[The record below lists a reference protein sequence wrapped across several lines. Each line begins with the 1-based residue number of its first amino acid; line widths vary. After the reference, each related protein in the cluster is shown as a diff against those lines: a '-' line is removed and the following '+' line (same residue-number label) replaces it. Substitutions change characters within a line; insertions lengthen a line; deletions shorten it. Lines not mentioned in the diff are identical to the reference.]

1 MLLGQFDSATCAQ
14 FKKQVTKKDKAH
26 IAHLTALINE
36 VQEQPPN
43 ELRDQ
48 KLAELT
54 SFCNAARHKS
64 ENKALRVDVSL
75 VDHDTGNEVYV
86 DTTCIHP
93 TCKSRIKDELK
104 RTTERLSDPR
114 NPKLRAGFAV
124 EAQTEKKHTD
134 YQPLVDVARK
144 QLANGRRTSAPTFY
158 AAVVSTYGE
167 LGQETVKLQE
177 WLTSAYGRRL
187 DREGPRDDG
196 TSRARLTAAFRNHFR
211 LRMLTAVAKGLGA
224 MLNSAGFP
232 LAACKKY

>member
-1 MLLGQFDSATCAQ
+1 MSTCQ
-14 FKKQVTKKDKAH
+14 
-26 IAHLTALINE
+26 TALINT
-36 VQEQPPN
+36 QLEQPAS

-54 SFCNAARHKS
+54 SFCNAARHRS

-75 VDHDTGNEVYV
+75 LDHDTGSEVYV

-93 TCKSRIKDELK
+93 TCQSRLKKELSRI
-104 RTTERLSDPR
+104 TERLSDPL

-124 EAQTEKKHTD
+124 EAQTEHKHKD
-134 YQPLVDVARK
+134 YDPLVEVARK
-144 QLANGRRTSAPTFY
+144 QLANGRRTSAPVFY
-158 AAVVSTYGE
+158 ATVVTTYGE
-167 LGQETVKLQE
+167 LGRETVMLQE

-196 TSRARLTAAFRNHFR
+196 TSRARLTAEFRNNFR
-211 LRMLTAVAKGLGA
+211 VGMLTAVAKGLAA